1 MRILVVDDDG
11 ISRKVAAQAA
21 GRMGHEVV
29 TASGGEEAWRL
40 LEAEDFD
47 VLLTDWI
54 MPVVDGLDLCERVR
68 ARTGRP
74 FLYVM
79 LVTQRNKTEDVVT
92 GILAGA
98 DDFISKPYEA
108 AELKAR
114 LHAAERLVGV
124 SRAICPACYEKRVS
138 PLLTNLRTGRRA
150 S

>member
-11 ISRKVAAQAA
+11 ISRKVAAQAS

-29 TASGGEEAWRL
+29 TASGGAEAWAL
-40 LEAEDFD
+40 LEKEDFD

-54 MPVVDGLDLCERVR
+54 MPSVDGLELCERVR
-68 ARTGRP
+68 AREHRR
-74 FLYVM
+74 FIYVM

-114 LHAAERLVGV
+114 LHAAERMVEL
-124 SRAICPACYEKRVS
+124 SRAVCPGCYENRVQ
-138 PLLTNLRTGRRA
+138 PLIANLRTGRRA

>member
-21 GRMGHEVV
+21 GRMGHDVV
-29 TASGGEEAWRL
+29 TACGGEEAWKL
-40 LEAEDFD
+40 LESEDYD

-68 ARTGRP
+68 ARRGRP
-74 FLYVM
+74 FIYVM

-114 LHAAERLVGV
+114 LHAAERMVEL
-124 SRAICPACYEKRVS
+124 SRAVCTACYEHRVQ
-138 PLLTNLRTGRRA
+138 PLLASLRTGRRA

>member
-11 ISRKVAAQAA
+11 VSRKVAAQAA

-29 TASGGEEAWRL
+29 SASGGAEAWAL
-40 LEAEDFD
+40 LEREDFD

-54 MPVVDGLDLCERVR
+54 MPGFDGIDLCERVR
-68 ARTGRP
+68 ERP
-74 FLYVM
+74 HRRFVYLM
-79 LVTQRNKTEDVVT
+79 LVTQRNKTEDIVT

-114 LHAAERLVGV
+114 LHAAERMVELARAVCPSCYD
-124 SRAICPACYEKRVS
+124 SRVQ
-138 PLLTNLRTGRRA
+138 PLLANLRMGRRA

>member
-40 LEAEDFD
+40 LESEDFD

-68 ARTGRP
+68 SREGRP

-124 SRAICPACYEKRVS
+124 SRAICPACYEKRVG
-138 PLLTNLRTGRRA
+138 PLLSNLRTGRRA